1 MIPKRLLVLGLGCTL
16 VVCTLYYLL
25 TLSPSIPSP
34 LYSNMLYSLSPANTT
49 QASLTHESCSSIKKY
64 PADIETA
71 DMFPTLELEPEWME
85 RREYWGSQ
93 MEDRFQRMKHW
104 WPQRPLHVIMMPHS
118 PNDSSWLKTVE
129 KHFKMAT

>member
-1 MIPKRLLVLGLGCTL
+1 MARMIPKRLLVLGLGCTL
-16 VVCTLYYLL
+16 VVFTLYYLL

-34 LYSNMLYSLSPANTT
+34 LYSNMLNSFSPNSSMSV
-49 QASLTHESCSSIKKY
+49 SLTHESCSNVKKY

-93 MEDRFQRMKHW
+93 MEDRLDGIKCGF
-104 WPQRPLHVIMMPHS
+104 I
-118 PNDSSWLKTVE
+118 
-129 KHFKMAT
+129 

>member
-1 MIPKRLLVLGLGCTL
+1 MARMIPKRLLVLGLGCTL

-93 MEDRFQRMKHW
+93 MEDRY
-104 WPQRPLHVIMMPHS
+104 VEEVEE
-118 PNDSSWLKTVE
+118 TVMIAVPVSG
-129 KHFKMAT
+129 FRGGSLCGPSCRSV

>member
-1 MIPKRLLVLGLGCTL
+1 MARMIPKRLLVLGLGCTL

-25 TLSPSIPSP
+25 TLSPSVPSP

-93 MEDRFQRMKHW
+93 MEDRY
-104 WPQRPLHVIMMPHS
+104 VE
-118 PNDSSWLKTVE
+118 DAEETVMIAVPVSG
-129 KHFKMAT
+129 FRGGSLYGPSCRSV